1 MTCFSPSLLV
11 ALSTWPLLQPP
22 AAEGETWPQYH
33 GPHGTRSVAAEL
45 DLDRWKEDGP
55 PVAWR
60 VPTELGFS
68 SFAIADGQALTLV
81 RRDEGGEGREVCVAL
96 DVETGET
103 RWSTAVGPATYDG
116 GGDAGADGNKGG
128 DGPRSTP
135 SIVGDAVYVFDASFT
150 ITCLAAKD
158 GEVRWK
164 HSLTTENEA
173 ADIRWQNAAAPVV
186 HDGRLFVAGSGE
198 GQSLLALDAR
208 DGSVIWKTGTETPT
222 HATPVVCDLHGVT
235 QVIFYVQ
242 SGLVSCDVETGA
254 ELWRTEYPFRISSA
268 ASPVVYEDMVYVSA
282 GYGVG
287 AGVFRIGHDGEEFVP
302 ELMWQLRN
310 KLMNHWSTPVVK
322 DGYLYGMFS
331 FKKYGDGP
339 LKCVEMA
346 TGEERWSEDGYGPGN
361 CIIVG
366 DKVVALT
373 DYGEVVVVE
382 ATPEAYRELARAEL
396 LDGKCWSSPA
406 FADGQVYVRST
417 REGVRL
423 DLGD

>member
-1 MTCFSPSLLV
+1 MN
-11 ALSTWPLLQPP
+11 
-22 AAEGETWPQYH
+22 
-33 GPHGTRSVAAEL
+33 R
-45 DLDRWKEDGP
+45 
-55 PVAWR
+55 
-60 VPTELGFS
+60 
-68 SFAIADGQALTLV
+68 
-81 RRDEGGEGREVCVAL
+81 
-96 DVETGET
+96 
-103 RWSTAVGPATYDG
+103 
-116 GGDAGADGNKGG
+116 
-128 DGPRSTP
+128 
-135 SIVGDAVYVFDASFT
+135 
-150 ITCLAAKD
+150 
-158 GEVRWK
+158 
-164 HSLTTENEA
+164 
-173 ADIRWQNAAAPVV
+173 
-186 HDGRLFVAGSGE
+186 
-198 GQSLLALDAR
+198 
-208 DGSVIWKTGTETPT
+208 
-222 HATPVVCDLHGVT
+222 T
-235 QVIFYVQ
+235 QVVFYVQ